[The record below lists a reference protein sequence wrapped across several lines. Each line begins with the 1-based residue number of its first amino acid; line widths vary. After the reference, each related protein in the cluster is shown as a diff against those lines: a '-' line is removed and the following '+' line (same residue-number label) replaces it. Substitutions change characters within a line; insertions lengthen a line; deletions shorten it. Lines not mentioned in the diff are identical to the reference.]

1 MKTIKMSEYT
11 PDMGI
16 LISLENKED
25 FVPIK
30 GSINMKSSSI
40 LDNPSKY
47 LDKNKTYFFYC
58 LNGKRSDR
66 VVRILEVYGYNVV
79 KVTK

>member
-1 MKTIKMSEYT
+1 MKTIKMEEYT

-16 LISLENKED
+16 LISLEDPED

-30 GSINMKSSSI
+30 GSINYKLSKI

-47 LDKNKTYFFYC
+47 LDKNKKYYFYC
-58 LNGKRSDR
+58 NQGTRSR
-66 VVRILEVYGYNVV
+66 RAVSILEVYGYNVV